1 MRKIFK
7 TVPLAA
13 ALCLLATSPALAQ
26 VGAPITRGATTTD
39 VATSTSRL
47 QSTTADLQVKVGSLQ
62 SENAR
67 LNGKIETLEF
77 LLGQT
82 RDEINRMQGDDA
94 EIGRQLSALSRRLD
108 DQAKTISELE
118 ARATQAALS
127 PATAGTVVTQS
138 AATPTETTSPTVT
151 SGGPRVVTQVTTP
164 ADTTIET
171 ETVSAN
177 TSDTSPAQTGTLG
190 TIPASALPGEAG
202 PLFADAKSKLLQ
214 FNYAGAERAFRSFL
228 DQFGDDPQAG
238 EAQYWLG
245 EVLYQQ
251 DAFGPSGAAYTHM
264 IQTYPND
271 PRAPDALVKLA
282 RSLRLVGDQEK
293 ACAALDAL
301 PKRYPNA
308 SGVTN
313 NLAAV
318 ERSRSACST

>member
-13 ALCLLATSPALAQ
+13 ALCLLAASPALAQ
-26 VGAPITRGATTTD
+26 RGAPITQGATTAD
-39 VATSTSRL
+39 VATSTTRL

-62 SENAR
+62 TENAR
-67 LNGKIETLEF
+67 LNGKVETLEF
-77 LLGQT
+77 LLSQT

-94 EIGRQLSALSRRLD
+94 EIGRQLGALNRRLD
-108 DQAKTISELE
+108 DQARKISELE
-118 ARATQAALS
+118 ASATQAALS
-127 PATAGTVVTQS
+127 PATASTVVTQS
-138 AATPTETTSPTVT
+138 AATTNPAVT
-151 SGGPRVVTQVTTP
+151 SGGPRIVTQAQTP
-164 ADTTIET
+164 TET
-171 ETVSAN
+171 ETETAATN
-177 TSDTSPAQTGTLG
+177 TSDASPAQTGSLG
-190 TIPASALPGEAG
+190 TISASSLPGEAG

-214 FNYAGAERAFRSFL
+214 FNYAGAERAFRAFL

-318 ERSRSACST
+318 ERSRSACAT